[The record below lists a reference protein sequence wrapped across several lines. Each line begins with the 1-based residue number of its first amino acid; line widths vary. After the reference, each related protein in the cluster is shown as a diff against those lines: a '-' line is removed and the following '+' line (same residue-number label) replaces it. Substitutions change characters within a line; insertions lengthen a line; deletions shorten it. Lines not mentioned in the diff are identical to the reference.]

1 MKYVNVLFLNNVVP
15 ACVVSILSACVAIG
29 LVLGGF
35 LPNSDSRW
43 CMWFG
48 ATGYLFTFIVWH
60 CRKLVFLDISCIK
73 QADSIQK
80 TDAIISMG
88 AFLKNS
94 KSMLVFWDSTYVTRL
109 WCVFELSGFLHS
121 RKPNSTTELAVC
133 PLPLGVAFVLGHVSL
148 TLFLFVL
155 MTLEDAMDDAWVHI
169 LVVLVLGICCFTA
182 LAAACREYFRNV
194 QEMQRQLTSFT
205 CAQAK
210 SQCCQK
216 GHEGAR
222 AGSLCDREIIL
233 HCIIAWFG
241 SVEEFELR
249 VRNEVKTLL
258 SQQLADNV
266 FTYRLFLQLGSPF
279 FWYRLGLVPSHRED
293 YRKMIAELAYV
304 FVYCFVVYP
313 MMFKLCVL
321 ACAKLRTRCCSLYVD
336 VLLSSAVVGLGAV
349 FYVICWLV
357 NIYVFQSPAR
367 EWDASIVSL
376 CMWAPIAVALW
387 RCFPVP
393 L

>member
-1 MKYVNVLFLNNVVP
+1 MSQSDVCLEIPVGNPTQAEPQESRLEIQETIEVCTGFLVAMRASNPEVLRGIRVHRTLHRMPCHLLGKDLVSLYDCSEATDQFDEFWSHSWQAPLWMKYVNVLFLNNVVP

-233 HCIIAWFG
+233 HCIIASW
-241 SVEEFELR
+241 
-249 VRNEVKTLL
+249 
-258 SQQLADNV
+258 
-266 FTYRLFLQLGSPF
+266 
-279 FWYRLGLVPSHRED
+279 
-293 YRKMIAELAYV
+293 
-304 FVYCFVVYP
+304 
-313 MMFKLCVL
+313 
-321 ACAKLRTRCCSLYVD
+321 
-336 VLLSSAVVGLGAV
+336 
-349 FYVICWLV
+349 
-357 NIYVFQSPAR
+357 
-367 EWDASIVSL
+367 
-376 CMWAPIAVALW
+376 
-387 RCFPVP
+387 
-393 L
+393 